1 MTRRGLRTS
10 AQQRLTLRVFLCG
23 DVMLGR
29 GIDQIL
35 PQPCDATLHED
46 YVQSALEYVQL
57 AESANG
63 PVKRPVAPAYV
74 WGAALEELNRARP
87 DAHIINLETSITRS
101 ADFDPKGINYRM
113 SPENADTLVAAHID
127 CCVLANNHILDWG
140 SAGLLDTLT
149 NLKRLGIK
157 SAGAGRTL
165 EEARAAAVLPISGK
179 GRVLV
184 YSFAAVTSGTP
195 RNWAATSGAA
205 GVNFLHDLSD
215 AAVTPI
221 TDQIFRE
228 RQPGDVIIVSVH
240 WGPNWG
246 YEVSD
251 AQKSFARAL
260 IDRAGVSIVH
270 GHSSHHAKAIELYH
284 NRLILY
290 GCGDFLND
298 YEGIRGHEDYR
309 DDLALMYFIDI
320 APTSGT
326 VSGIEIIPLCI
337 KQLRLVPA
345 SVADFEWI
353 RQTLDS
359 ESRKFATIV
368 TATTPS
374 RLTAS
379 STLAI

>member
-1 MTRRGLRTS
+1 MTRRALRTS
-10 AQQRLTLRVFLCG
+10 AQQRPTLRVFLCG

-35 PQPCDATLHED
+35 PQPCDAALHED

-57 AESANG
+57 SESANG
-63 PVKRPVAPAYV
+63 PIKRPVAPTYV
-74 WGAALEELNRARP
+74 WGAALEELKRARP

-101 ADFDPKGINYRM
+101 EDFDPKGINYRM

-127 CCVLANNHILDWG
+127 CCVLANNHVLDWG

-165 EEARAAAVLPISGK
+165 DEARAAAVLPISGA

-184 YSFAAVTSGTP
+184 YSFATVTSGTP
-195 RNWAATSGAA
+195 RTWAATSSAA
-205 GVNFLHDLSD
+205 GVNLLHDLSD
-215 AAVTPI
+215 AAVARI
-221 TDQIFRE
+221 TDQIIRE
-228 RQPGDVIIVSVH
+228 RQPGDVIIVSIH

-251 AQKSFARAL
+251 AQKSFAHAL

-284 NRLILY
+284 HRLILY

-298 YEGIRGHEDYR
+298 YEGIRGYEDYR

-320 APTSGT
+320 ALASGT

-337 KQLRLVPA
+337 KKLRLVPA
-345 SVADFEWI
+345 SVTDFEWI

-359 ESRKFATIV
+359 ESRKFATTV
-368 TATTPS
+368 TATAS
-374 RLTAS
+374 NRLIAR
-379 STLAI
+379 STVAI